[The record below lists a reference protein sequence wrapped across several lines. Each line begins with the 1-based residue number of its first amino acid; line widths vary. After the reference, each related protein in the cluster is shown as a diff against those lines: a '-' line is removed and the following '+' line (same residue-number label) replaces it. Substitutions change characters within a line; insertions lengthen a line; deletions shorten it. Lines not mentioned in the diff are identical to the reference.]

1 LEWEKLLRNA
11 VHDGKIKELY
21 LRKIPVLKNCENWKN
36 VEPLG
41 YVDHKG
47 KYAIYKGMLVKLKDN
62 LFFVNEKTIAALSQ
76 YINWKK
82 TNKITVYTDEQ

>member
-1 LEWEKLLRNA
+1 MEWEKLLRNS
-11 VHDGKIKELY
+11 VQDGKIKELY

-47 KYAIYKGMLVKLKDN
+47 KYAHYKGMLVKLKDSIY
-62 LFFVNEKTIAALSQ
+62 FVNEKTIEALDK
-76 YINWKK
+76 YINWQKSKK
-82 TNKITVYTDEQ
+82 ISVYDGGE